1 MKLIIHATN
10 VHQGGGRTLLVGIL
24 SALKQ
29 PAIVLLDERL
39 FPLPD
44 LFPEVKVIRFAPSLT
59 ARLKAELLLRK
70 LSEPEDIV
78 LSFGNLPPLFRNSGR
93 VLIYLQNRY
102 LSGSRSL
109 KGLPLLVRL
118 RIRMERMWL
127 RYCLRNGKILV
138 QTETM
143 MMEVKKQWGYDA
155 KVIPFLPND
164 TDEKP
169 PPVQQRQYDYLFVAS
184 GEPHKN
190 HLRLLEAWINLAK
203 RGYRPSLCLTLDKNF
218 DAKLL
223 SSIEALISQYDLKIY
238 NQPSASKQISLLYS
252 NSTALIYPSLFESF
266 GLPLLEA
273 NRAGLPIIAAELDY
287 VRDVVVPVMTFD
299 PESPLSIARAV
310 MRHNGWEQHIPPPV
324 DAERFIQLLV
334 VKD

>member
-127 RYCLRNGKILV
+127 RYG
-138 QTETM
+138 
-143 MMEVKKQWGYDA
+143 
-155 KVIPFLPND
+155 
-164 TDEKP
+164 
-169 PPVQQRQYDYLFVAS
+169 
-184 GEPHKN
+184 
-190 HLRLLEAWINLAK
+190 
-203 RGYRPSLCLTLDKNF
+203 
-218 DAKLL
+218 
-223 SSIEALISQYDLKIY
+223 
-238 NQPSASKQISLLYS
+238 
-252 NSTALIYPSLFESF
+252 
-266 GLPLLEA
+266 
-273 NRAGLPIIAAELDY
+273 
-287 VRDVVVPVMTFD
+287 
-299 PESPLSIARAV
+299 
-310 MRHNGWEQHIPPPV
+310 
-324 DAERFIQLLV
+324 
-334 VKD
+334 